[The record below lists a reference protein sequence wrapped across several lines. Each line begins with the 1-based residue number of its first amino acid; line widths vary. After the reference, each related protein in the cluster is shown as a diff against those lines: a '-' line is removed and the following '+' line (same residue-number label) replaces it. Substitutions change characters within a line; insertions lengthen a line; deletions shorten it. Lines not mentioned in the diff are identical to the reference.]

1 MNKRLGIVGIIVE
14 KLENSGKVNEILHNY
29 SDIIVGRLGIPY
41 KERKVSVMSVV
52 VDGSTDEINAM
63 TGKIGKIE
71 GVSVKSALTKQD

>member
-1 MNKRLGIVGIIVE
+1 MSKRLGIVGIIVE